1 MKSTNRR
8 CAECKK
14 KVDSSEALY
23 GGLKA
28 FCCYECL
35 RKFIDSERGQKAVR
49 SAKRQDIKERK
60 EKLKTRR
67 DYLKEAQVA
76 FNKYV
81 RIRDENK
88 PCISC
93 GSSPVD
99 NKVGGVRD
107 CGHYLSR
114 GSHPEARF
122 RFGLD
127 NTASQCVH
135 CNRYLSGNVANFRV
149 GLIARWG
156 IERVERLESNLPS
169 SRMDIDYLKRVKM
182 IFSKKALLLAKLRNK
197 KGCIHP

>member
-49 SAKRQDIKERK
+49 SVKRQDLKERK

-67 DYLKEAQVA
+67 DYLKEAQAA
-76 FNKYV
+76 FNRYV
-81 RIRDENK
+81 RIRDEER

-93 GSSPVD
+93 GSLLQEQ
-99 NKVGGVRD
+99 KQGGVRD
-107 CGHYLSR
+107 CGHMLSR
-114 GSHPEARF
+114 GAYPDARH

-127 NTASQCVH
+127 NTASQCVK
-135 CNRYLSGNVANFRV
+135 CNRFLSGNVANFRK
-149 GLIARWG
+149 GMIARWG
-156 IERVERLESNLPS
+156 VHRIEAMETCTAS
-169 SRMDIDYLKRVKM
+169 SRMTTEYLKRVKS
-182 IFSKKALLLAKLRNK
+182 IFTRRANLYERLRNK
-197 KGCIHP
+197 

>member
-14 KVDSSEALY
+14 KVDSSDALY

-49 SAKRQDIKERK
+49 SVKRQDLKERK

-67 DYLKEAQVA
+67 DFLKEAQAA
-76 FNKYV
+76 FNRYV
-81 RIRDENK
+81 RIRDEER

-93 GSSPVD
+93 GSLLQEQ
-99 NKVGGVRD
+99 KQGGVRD
-107 CGHYLSR
+107 CGHMLSR
-114 GSHPEARF
+114 GAYPDARH

-127 NTASQCVH
+127 NTASQCVK
-135 CNRYLSGNVANFRV
+135 CNRFLSGNVANFRK
-149 GLIARWG
+149 GMIARWG
-156 IERVERLESNLPS
+156 VHRIEAMETCTAS
-169 SRMDIDYLKRVKM
+169 SRMTTEYLKRVKS
-182 IFSKKALLLAKLRNK
+182 IFTKRANLYERLRNK
-197 KGCIHP
+197 

>member
-8 CAECKK
+8 CSTCRK
-14 KVDSSEALY
+14 KVPAEEAITGALR
-23 GGLKA
+23 A
-28 FCCYECL
+28 FCSYKCL
-35 RKFIDSERGQKAVR
+35 QAYAKSDKGQKAVK
-49 SAKRQDIKERK
+49 SAYRKDLSERK

-76 FNKYV
+76 FNRYI

-93 GSSPVD
+93 GSEPMD

-114 GSHPEARF
+114 GAHPEARF

-127 NTASQCVH
+127 NTASQCVR
-135 CNRYLSGNVANFRV
+135 CNRYLSGNVANFRH
-149 GLIARWG
+149 GLINRWG
-156 IERVERLESNLPS
+156 VERVEAMECCTES
-169 SRMDIDYLKRVKM
+169 SRMTTDYLKRVKS
-182 IFSKKALLLAKLRNK
+182 IFTRRANLYERLR
-197 KGCIHP
+197 KGE

>member
-1 MKSTNRR
+1 VKSTNRK
-8 CAECKK
+8 CAQCRK

-35 RKFIDSERGQKAVR
+35 RKYIDSERGQKAVQ
-49 SAKRQDIKERK
+49 SVKRKDIKERK
-60 EKLKTRR
+60 EKLKTRS

-81 RIRDENK
+81 RIRDEGK

-93 GSSPVD
+93 GSVQVD
-99 NKVGGVRD
+99 SKVGGVRD

-114 GSHPEARF
+114 GAHPEARF

-127 NTASQCVH
+127 NTASQCVR
-135 CNRYLSGNVANFRV
+135 CNRYLSGNVANFRH
-149 GLIARWG
+149 GLIDRWG
-156 IERVERLESNLPS
+156 IDRVEAMETCTAS
-169 SRMDIDYLKRVKM
+169 SRMTTEYLKRIKS
-182 IFSKKALLLAKLRNK
+182 IFTRRANLYERIRNK
-197 KGCIHP
+197 RGCN

>member
-1 MKSTNRR
+1 MKPTNRR
-8 CAECKK
+8 CSSCKK
-14 KVDSSEALY
+14 KVPAGEALTSS
-23 GGLKA
+23 LRA
-28 FCCYECL
+28 FCSYTCL
-35 RKFIDSERGQKAVR
+35 TAYAKSDKGQKAVQT
-49 SAKRQDIKERK
+49 AKKRELKDRK
-60 EKLKTRR
+60 EKLLTRS
-67 DYLKEAQVA
+67 DYLKMAQAA

-81 RIRDENK
+81 RIRDEHK

-93 GSSPVD
+93 GSQATE

-135 CNRYLSGNVANFRV
+135 CNRYLSGNVANFRID
-149 GLIARWG
+149 LIARWG
-156 IERVERLESNLPS
+156 IDRVERLESNLPS

-197 KGCIHP
+197 KGCIDP